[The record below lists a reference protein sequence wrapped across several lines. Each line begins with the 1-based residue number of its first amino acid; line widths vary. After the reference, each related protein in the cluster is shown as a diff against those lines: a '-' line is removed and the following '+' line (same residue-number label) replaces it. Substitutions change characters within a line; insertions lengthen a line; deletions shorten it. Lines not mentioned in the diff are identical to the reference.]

1 MLLTPGNA
9 TFTITEAE
17 ADSTHGINIA
27 VVTTTTLIR
36 ALTVHFLMYLT

>member
-9 TFTITEAE
+9 TLTTTDAE

-27 VVTTTTLIR
+27 VVTTTTLMR
-36 ALTVHFLMYLT
+36 ALTVHVLMYLT